1 MFFISLLL
9 SYCTCPLRIV
19 LYCTVFI
26 VAPLVRIKIHILKGC
41 EVFQFHMLCTFL
53 FTRPVKHNF
62 RNCYDMM
69 EIRRKAKE
77 KQRKI
82 ANINDDYG
90 DGDLELTDSDE
101 NDETNDRHESNP
113 HVSFISKSDSGIVDS
128 GLS

>member
-1 MFFISLLL
+1 
-9 SYCTCPLRIV
+9 
-19 LYCTVFI
+19 
-26 VAPLVRIKIHILKGC
+26 
-41 EVFQFHMLCTFL
+41 
-53 FTRPVKHNF
+53 
-62 RNCYDMM
+62 MM